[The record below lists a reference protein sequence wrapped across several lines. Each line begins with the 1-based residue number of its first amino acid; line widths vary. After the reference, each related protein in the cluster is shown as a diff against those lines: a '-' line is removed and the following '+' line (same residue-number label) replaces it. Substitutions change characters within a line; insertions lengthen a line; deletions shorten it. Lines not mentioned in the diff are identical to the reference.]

1 MQKYININY
10 SLLLKLLLA
19 GALLSLFLGLYHHQA
34 LGPLFCTSL
43 ECLFFLSY
51 GEVSITEIKF
61 LFPLLLWLLPQV
73 VLFYFIGNELGTD
86 LERNAVYIF
95 TRTQQRKEWLLA
107 KSLTLFIYILV
118 YFSVQ
123 FLVLWAFAAI
133 QGIHLVDQ
141 QQGLVLI
148 LSLLSLLVLLNV
160 MMLSLMNFLTLITNH
175 ITAFTIVF
183 TSNIGSLF
191 LSAFLYE
198 STWRISIIQWLPF
211 TQGILAWH
219 STIPAGV
226 NPLLLQNLSL
236 SQFTIPFSLIYL
248 VVLTTLFVIFGIQ
261 RIEKMD
267 LL

>member
-1 MQKYININY
+1 MSSSLYTGETRLDNIGSNGYPFPHFIFISICPALFYWKYFIPRERLFLESITLQKYININY

-34 LGPLFCTSL
+34 LVSFLHSL

-73 VLFYFIGNELGTD
+73 VLFYFIGSELGTD

-95 TRTQQRKEWLLA
+95 TRSQQRKEWLLA

-148 LSLLSLLVLLNV
+148 LSLLSLLVL
-160 MMLSLMNFLTLITNH
+160 T
-175 ITAFTIVF
+175 
-183 TSNIGSLF
+183 
-191 LSAFLYE
+191 
-198 STWRISIIQWLPF
+198 
-211 TQGILAWH
+211 
-219 STIPAGV
+219 
-226 NPLLLQNLSL
+226 
-236 SQFTIPFSLIYL
+236 
-248 VVLTTLFVIFGIQ
+248 
-261 RIEKMD
+261 
-267 LL
+267 